1 MKPPNAGSPESPP
14 SPRNAR
20 SLPHA
25 GSPLSPESPP
35 HAGSPLRPPHAGSP
49 ESPPSPESS
58 PRIAEVL
65 LAGLRPHRRSVLL
78 LLLWSAVDSL
88 PALAGG
94 WCVAK
99 TLGAVLA
106 HRPGVAVA
114 WLLALGGAY
123 VLRAVAS
130 RITTGHLADVVEPLR
145 DAWVTRI
152 VRASLAGGGSD
163 AAVARVVGQTENVRR
178 LTGTLLLSL
187 RDVVLCLVAAVAGLL
202 ALAPRIALLTLPCV
216 LLALALLAWQLKPLA
231 VIHRGVVRAGEEL
244 AAETGSAV
252 RALRDLAACG
262 AQDRALARIGTVVDR
277 QAALTRALARAGVG
291 RGAAVAVGGHLPVVL
306 MLVAAPWATSGDPAA
321 MGTLAGAATYLCTQI
336 TPLLRTLAQ
345 TAASVGLPLVVTV
358 RRLAASTRTPG
369 GEGEEPERHRPVPE
383 PDPSLE
389 LSPQPS
395 LELCDVTFAYGPA
408 SEPVVR
414 GLSLTVPYGLH
425 LAVVGP
431 SGIGKSTLAD
441 LMTGLTL
448 PDSGRVLLDGRPLKD
463 TPPAE
468 LRRTLGLVPQ
478 ASYVFDGTLRENLT
492 CLRQDPVPDGELDR
506 AVAALGAA
514 ALVERLG
521 GYGART
527 GAGEDGGALGPSE
540 RQLVTLVRIYLS
552 PAPVIVLDEATSAL
566 DPRAE
571 ERVERAFARRAGS
584 LVVIAHRMTSA
595 LRADRVLVLDGTR
608 ATEGTHDALLR
619 SVPAYEALAG
629 HWAAGAP

>member
-1 MKPPNAGSPESPP
+1 MKPP
-14 SPRNAR
+14 SPR
-20 SLPHA
+20 
-25 GSPLSPESPP
+25 
-35 HAGSPLRPPHAGSP
+35 
-49 ESPPSPESS
+49 SS
-58 PRIAEVL
+58 PRTAEVL
-65 LAGLRPHRRSVLL
+65 LADLRPHRRSVLL

-106 HRPGVAVA
+106 HRPGAAVA

-123 VLRAVAS
+123 LLRAVAS
-130 RITTGHLADVVEPLR
+130 PITTGHLADVVEPLR

-178 LTGTLLLSL
+178 LTATLLLSL
-187 RDVVLCLVAAVAGLL
+187 RDVVLCLVAATAGLL

-262 AQDRALARIGTVVDR
+262 AQDRAPARIGTVVDR

-306 MLVAAPWATSGDPAA
+306 MLAAAPWATSGDPAA
-321 MGTLAGAATYLCTQI
+321 TATLAGAATYLCTQI

-345 TAASVGLPLVVTV
+345 TAASVGLPLAVTV
-358 RRLAASTRTPG
+358 HRLAAATRTPG
-369 GEGEEPERHRPVPE
+369 GEGKEQPQRIGPVPGPE
-383 PDPSLE
+383 PSLK
-389 LSPQPS
+389 
-395 LELCDVTFAYGPA
+395 LCDVTFAHGPA
-408 SEPVVR
+408 AEPVVH
-414 GLSLTVPYGLH
+414 GLTLTVPHGLH

-441 LMTGLTL
+441 LMTGLRL
-448 PDSGRVLLDGRPLKD
+448 PDSGRVLLDGRPLTD

-468 LRRTLGLVPQ
+468 VRRALALVPQ
-478 ASYVFDGTLRENLT
+478 ESYVFEGTLRENLT
-492 CLRQDPVPDGELDR
+492 CLRRDPVPDGELDR
-506 AVAALGAA
+506 AVAALGAT

-527 GAGEDGGALGPSE
+527 GAGEDAGALGPSE
-540 RQLVTLVRIYLS
+540 RQLVTLIRIYLS

-619 SVPAYEALAG
+619 SVPAYAALAG